1 MAYNRWLSGSQQ
13 YQSND
18 VLHYGRLGMK
28 WGKHIFGIP
37 ESLFQKLK
45 IGPGTDIKSLQTL
58 LQRGEIDFNTFKQLT
73 NRQNMFNQIVNRGRS
88 TGFTDNAPTKK
99 ESPTHETVRRSGQQM
114 KDIGE
119 SVKKDAEERNA
130 REEKYR
136 KIAENKAMQGRQDEF
151 QIQQRQ
157 KAEAKKKDELD
168 RAHANSRRTSNTETQ
183 KTSTSQPKAQSE
195 TQKTS
200 TSQPKT
206 QPETQKTSTTQPKT
220 QPENQQPTDEE
231 LEENLYRA
239 LSNYLTGTADETE
252 EEKKKREAEEAKKK
266 AEEEKKRK
274 EEEERKKREKTEK
287 EVKILKKI
295 CKYLNFGRI
304 PIHP

>member
-1 MAYNRWLSGSQQ
+1 MAYNRWLSGGQQ

-28 WGKHIFGIP
+28 WGKNIFGLP
-37 ESLFQKLK
+37 DNLFKKFK
-45 IGPGTDIKSLQTL
+45 IGPDMDLKSLQSL
-58 LQRGEIDFNTFKQLT
+58 LQRGEIDFNMFKQLT

-88 TGFTDNAPTKK
+88 TGFTDNAPTTK

-114 KDIGE
+114 RGIGE
-119 SVKKDAEERNA
+119 SVKKDAEERSA

-157 KAEAKKKDELD
+157 KAEAAKKKEELD

-183 KTSTSQPKAQSE
+183 KTSS
-195 TQKTS
+195 
-200 TSQPKT
+200 SQPKT
-206 QPETQKTSTTQPKT
+206 QPETQKTSTSQPKA

-239 LSNYLTGTADETE
+239 LSNYLTRTTDETE

>member
-45 IGPGTDIKSLQTL
+45 IGPGTDVKSLQTL

-73 NRQNMFNQIVNRGRS
+73 SRQNMFNQIVNRGRS
-88 TGFTDNAPTKK
+88 TGYKDNAPTTR

-114 KDIGE
+114 RDIGE
-119 SVKKDAEERNA
+119 SVKKDAEERSA

-151 QIQQRQ
+151 QVQQRQ
-157 KAEAKKKDELD
+157 KAEAKKKEELD
-168 RAHANSRRTSNTETQ
+168 KAHANNRLPSNRKSSEASSNKPKPQAESKQQTS
-183 KTSTSQPKAQSE
+183 
-195 TQKTS
+195 
-200 TSQPKT
+200 
-206 QPETQKTSTTQPKT
+206 
-220 QPENQQPTDEE
+220 EE
-231 LEENLYRA
+231 DLEQNLYKA
-239 LSNYLTGTADETE
+239 LGGYLLDQANETE

-266 AEEEKKRK
+266 AEEEKKQK
-274 EEEERKKREKTEK
+274 EEEERKKQEKLK
-287 EVKILKKI
+287 RDVKILKKI
-295 CKYLNFGRI
+295 SKYLSFGR

>member
-45 IGPGTDIKSLQTL
+45 IGPGMDIKSLQTL

-88 TGFTDNAPTKK
+88 TGYTDNAPTTK

-114 KDIGE
+114 RDIGE
-119 SVKKDAEERNA
+119 SVKKDAEERSA

-151 QIQQRQ
+151 QIRQRQ
-157 KAEAKKKDELD
+157 KAEAKKKEELD

-183 KTSTSQPKAQSE
+183 KTSASQPKSQPE

-200 TSQPKT
+200 TSQPKS
-206 QPETQKTSTTQPKT
+206 QPETK
-220 QPENQQPTDEE
+220 QPTDEE

-239 LSNYLTGTADETE
+239 LSNYLTGTTDETE

-266 AEEEKKRK
+266 AEEERKRK
-274 EEEERKKREKTEK
+274 EEEERKKQEKLERE
-287 EVKILKKI
+287 VRILKKI
-295 CKYLNFGRI
+295 SRFLSFGR
-304 PIHP
+304 PIHL

>member
-88 TGFTDNAPTKK
+88 TGYTDNAPTTK

-114 KDIGE
+114 RDIGE
-119 SVKKDAEERNA
+119 SVKKDAEERSA

-151 QIQQRQ
+151 QVQQRQ
-157 KAEAKKKDELD
+157 KAEAKKKQELD
-168 RAHANSRRTSNTETQ
+168 RAHANSRRTTPS
-183 KTSTSQPKAQSE
+183 KTSDASPESK
-195 TQKTS
+195 KS
-200 TSQPKT
+200 TSAQPKT
-206 QPETQKTSTTQPKT
+206 QPETQ
-220 QPENQQPTDEE
+220 QQTTDED
-231 LEENLYRA
+231 LEKNLYKA
-239 LSNYLTGTADETE
+239 LGGYLLDQANETE

>member
-28 WGKHIFGIP
+28 WGKNIFGLP
-37 ESLFQKLK
+37 DNLFKKFK
-45 IGPGTDIKSLQTL
+45 IGPDMDLKSLQSL

-73 NRQNMFNQIVNRGRS
+73 SRQNLFNQIVNRGRS
-88 TGFTDNAPTKK
+88 TGFTNNVPTTK

-114 KDIGE
+114 RDIGE
-119 SVKKDAEERNA
+119 SVKKDAEERSA

-136 KIAENKAMQGRQDEF
+136 KIAEDKAMQGRQDEF
-151 QIQQRQ
+151 QVQQRQ
-157 KAEAKKKDELD
+157 KAEAKKKQELD

-183 KTSTSQPKAQSE
+183 KTSTNQPKAQ
-195 TQKTS
+195 
-200 TSQPKT
+200 
-206 QPETQKTSTTQPKT
+206 PET
-220 QPENQQPTDEE
+220 QQPTDEE

-274 EEEERKKREKTEK
+274 EEEELKKQEKLK
-287 EVKILKKI
+287 RDVKILKKI
-295 CKYLNFGRI
+295 SKYLSFGR